1 MLPFS
6 YVFGLSNENQS
17 IDGVAAIVED
27 RIILKSD
34 LIQLVNMSVI
44 QNKLDPLK
52 DMEKIKVLEKSV
64 LESMIDQKIILKK
77 RS

>member
-1 MLPFS
+1 M
-6 YVFGLSNENQS
+6 VLSNENQS

-64 LESMIDQKIILKK
+64 LESMIDQKLF
-77 RS
+77 

>member
-1 MLPFS
+1 MKSFFCYLFLTS
-6 YVFGLSNENQS
+6 LVLSNENQS

-52 DMEKIKVLEKSV
+52 DMEKIKVLKN
-64 LESMIDQKIILKK
+64 LY
-77 RS
+77 

>member
-1 MLPFS
+1 MRSFLLPFS
-6 YVFGLSNENQS
+6 TSLVLSNENQS
-17 IDGVAAIVED
+17 IDVAAIVED

-64 LESMIDQKIILKK
+64 LESMIDQKLF
-77 RS
+77 